1 MIDWHSHLLPEI
13 DDGSPDVEESLALLR
28 MEAEQGVDTV
38 IATPHFFANDGSVE
52 DFIERRRR
60 SYERLKNAMPESFPN
75 IVLGAEV
82 RYYTGI
88 GKLPELGKLC
98 IGKSKLLL
106 LEMPMEKWT
115 DYTVR
120 ELVDIEAAR
129 HVKLILAHIE
139 RYLSMQ
145 SESTWERLYEAGI
158 TMQVNASFFTGF
170 TTKRTA
176 LSYLSKGAIHLIGSD
191 CHNTKYRPPKLGEA
205 YKTIRRKFGDEFVNQ
220 INEYGEY
227 LLKTK

>member
-120 ELVDIEAAR
+120 ELAGIAR
-129 HVKLILAHIE
+129 SGSVKLILAHIE

>member
-1 MIDWHSHLLPEI
+1 MIDWHSHLLPGI
-13 DDGSPDVEESLALLR
+13 DDGSRDVEESLALLR

-38 IATPHFFANDGSVE
+38 VATPHFFADDGSVDSFVE
-52 DFIERRRR
+52 QRQK
-60 SYERLKNAMPESFPN
+60 SYETLKSAMPEGSPD

-82 RYYTGI
+82 RYYPGI
-88 GKLPELGKLC
+88 GKLAELEKLS
-98 IGKSKLLL
+98 IGESKLLL

-120 ELVDIEAAR
+120 ELTGIAR
-129 HVKLILAHIE
+129 SGRVKLILAHIE
-139 RYLSMQ
+139 RYLGLQ
-145 SESTWERLYEAGI
+145 SESSWSRLYEAGVA
-158 TMQVNASFFTGF
+158 MQVNASFFTGF

-176 LSYLSKGAIHLIGSD
+176 LSYLLNGAIHLIGSD

-205 YKTIRRKFGDEFVNQ
+205 YKVIRRKFGDEFVNQ
-220 INEYGEY
+220 FNEYGEY